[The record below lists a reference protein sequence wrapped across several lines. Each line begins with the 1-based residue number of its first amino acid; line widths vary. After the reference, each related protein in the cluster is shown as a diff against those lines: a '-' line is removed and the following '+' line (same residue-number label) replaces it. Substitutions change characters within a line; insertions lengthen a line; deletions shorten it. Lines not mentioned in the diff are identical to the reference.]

1 MGINKTINRHW
12 RDWAAIVY
20 LFLCI
25 VDFFIAP
32 LMWNIG
38 MTMMSDEIKMNT
50 SRWAPLTLQAG
61 AMFHLSFGAILGATA
76 WRKKDEIQ
84 DKEIGELHTDLEE
97 LKKTVKKHI
106 VSGHHSTT

>member
-1 MGINKTINRHW
+1 MKLKMGINKTINRHW
-12 RDWAAIVY
+12 RDWAALVY
-20 LFLCI
+20 LFICL

-38 MTMMSDEIKMNT
+38 MNMQSDEIKLNT

-76 WRKKDEIQ
+76 WRKKDEV
-84 DKEIGELHTDLEE
+84 EVHTRNGGG
-97 LKKTVKKHI
+97 
-106 VSGHHSTT
+106 SSS

>member
-1 MGINKTINRHW
+1 MKINKIINRHW
-12 RDWAAIVY
+12 RDWAALIY
-20 LFLCI
+20 LFICL

-38 MTMMSDEIKMNT
+38 MAMETDEIKMNT

-76 WRKKDEIQ
+76 WKKKDE
-84 DKEIGELHTDLEE
+84 LE
-97 LKKTVKKHI
+97 V
-106 VSGHHSTT
+106 HHRNGDGPSS

>member
-1 MGINKTINRHW
+1 MGINTTINRHW

-50 SRWAPLTLQAG
+50 SDGFP
-61 AMFHLSFGAILGATA
+61 
-76 WRKKDEIQ
+76 
-84 DKEIGELHTDLEE
+84 
-97 LKKTVKKHI
+97 
-106 VSGHHSTT
+106 

>member
-12 RDWAAIVY
+12 RDWAALVY
-20 LFLCI
+20 LFICL

-38 MTMMSDEIKMNT
+38 MNMQSDEIKMNT

-84 DKEIGELHTDLEE
+84 DKEIGELHTDLEG